1 MINPTINLFK
11 SKGLSAGHAIMND
24 TRAVLVANL
33 TNRPAYLPQGA
44 GIGHLEEF
52 DSIEQALPEP
62 PLPVE
67 TEISSDP
74 LSKEKFLK
82 QVSTALNESDRARV
96 ANALMDFKDYFA
108 RQSHELGRCSVTT
121 HGIDTGDS
129 KPIHQLPYKS
139 AWREHALIQ
148 EQVDTMLRNGIIEPS
163 ESPWSSP
170 VDLVKKKDGQWRFCV
185 DYRKL
190 NGVTVKDVY
199 PLPRIDDALCRP
211 FEERIHHGGRF
222 ILV

>member
-1 MINPTINLFK
+1 MVIDEKPPA
-11 SKGLSAGHAIMND
+11 SK
-24 TRAVLVANL
+24 LVAREGCHL
-33 TNRPAYLPQGA
+33 PAFT
-44 GIGHLEEF
+44 IV
-52 DSIEQALPEP
+52 SIPTRDAVRREGK
-62 PLPVE
+62 VE

-199 PLPRIDDALCRP
+199 PLPRIDDALCRLQ
-211 FEERIHHGGRF
+211 GSRF
-222 ILV
+222 FLIMDLQWGYQENSVEG